1 MLRQIFQF
9 ENISVVA
16 PRELQDIHIARNGKV
31 LTILFL
37 MTRVGSPN
45 VVLSWST
52 IRSLSVGVNFA
63 ALLGL
68 KKKERKIVSKINV
81 LEIAH

>member
-16 PRELQDIHIARNGKV
+16 HRELQDIHIAGNGKV
-31 LTILFL
+31 LIILIR

-45 VVLSWST
+45 VVLS
-52 IRSLSVGVNFA
+52 
-63 ALLGL
+63 
-68 KKKERKIVSKINV
+68 
-81 LEIAH
+81 